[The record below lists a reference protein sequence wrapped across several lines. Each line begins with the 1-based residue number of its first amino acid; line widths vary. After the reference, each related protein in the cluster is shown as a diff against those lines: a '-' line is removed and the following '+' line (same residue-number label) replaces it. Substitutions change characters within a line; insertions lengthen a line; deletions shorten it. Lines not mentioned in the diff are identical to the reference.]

1 MQFNEFCEMMY
12 TENCI
17 ERRNINQDIVDNLSE
32 YILQNQQFLLDKF
45 SQMCD
50 SDYTLSVKE
59 IVA

>member
-1 MQFNEFCEMMY
+1 MTFSDFCEMMY
-12 TENCI
+12 IENCM
-17 ERRNINQDIVDNLSE
+17 ERRHVNQDNIDNLAD
-32 YILQNQQFLLDKF
+32 YISQNQQFLLDKF